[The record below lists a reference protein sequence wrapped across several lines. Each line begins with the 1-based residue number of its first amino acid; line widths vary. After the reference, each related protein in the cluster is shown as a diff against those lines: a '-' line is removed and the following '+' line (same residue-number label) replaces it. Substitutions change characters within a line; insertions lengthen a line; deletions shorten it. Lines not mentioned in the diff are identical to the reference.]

1 MFLWIS
7 FIRKKTPTN
16 STGCLFDPD
25 VVVVVEGMMVVVVV
39 VLLVNR
45 PAALSN
51 SHLV

>member
-39 VLLVNR
+39 VLVNR